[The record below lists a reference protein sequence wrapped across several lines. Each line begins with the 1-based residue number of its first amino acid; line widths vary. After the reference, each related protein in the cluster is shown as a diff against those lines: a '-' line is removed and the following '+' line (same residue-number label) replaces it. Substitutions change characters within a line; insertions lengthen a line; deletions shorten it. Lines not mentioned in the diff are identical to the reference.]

1 MVRTIHTSVPS
12 VALFQQFTSELI
24 NLKQQALAPE
34 PSESTTLD
42 LQPESEGGPAVLVS
56 RANAIWNRV
65 LVLLD
70 QQTIAATRVAGP
82 GGLEFHREAIYVMA
96 VLADEVFVHSEWEGR
111 DYWLNHLLEARLF
124 QTHAAGEIFFRRL
137 ETLLRRE
144 DEAAAELATVYLM
157 ALSLGFRG
165 KYWGAA
171 HEPILDSYRARLFS
185 FIARHDPEIAR
196 PVEHLFPAAY
206 RNTIQMGAPT
216 RMPSPRLWLWACSG
230 VLTIWLV
237 VAQLLWWNLTRDLNE
252 KLCRFNSS
260 CAAMAPAATGTGK

>member
-1 MVRTIHTSVPS
+1 MARTIHTSVPS
-12 VALFQQFTSELI
+12 VAFFQQFTSDLI
-24 NLKQQALAPE
+24 KLKQQALTPE
-34 PSESTTLD
+34 PSEPTTLD

-56 RANAIWNRV
+56 RANAIWNKV

-70 QQTIAATRVAGP
+70 QQTIAATRIAGP
-82 GGLEFHREAIYVMA
+82 AGLEFHREAIYVMA
-96 VLADEVFVHSEWEGR
+96 VLADEIFVHSEWEGR

-144 DEAAAELATVYLM
+144 DEAAAELAIVYLM

-185 FIARHDPEIAR
+185 FISRYDPEIAR
-196 PVEHLFPAAY
+196 SVERIFPAAY
-206 RNTIQMGAPT
+206 RNTIQMGAPD
-216 RMPSPRLWLWACSG
+216 RMPSPRRWLWACG
-230 VLTIWLV
+230 VVVAVWLV
-237 VAQLLWWNLTRDLNE
+237 VAQVLWWNLTRDLNE
-252 KLCRFNSS
+252 KLCGFNSS
-260 CAAMAPAATGTGK
+260 CVAIAQAATGTGK

>member
-12 VALFQQFTSELI
+12 VALFQQFTSDLI

-56 RANAIWNRV
+56 RANVIWNKV

-70 QQTIAATRVAGP
+70 QQTLAAMRIAGP

-111 DYWLNHLLEARLF
+111 EYWLNHLLEARLF

-137 ETLLRRE
+137 EALLRRE
-144 DEAAAELATVYLM
+144 DEAAAELAIVYLM

-171 HEPILDSYRARLFS
+171 HEPILDVYSASRSGDRTACRTSFSCRLPQYDSTGRADSYA
-185 FIARHDPEIAR
+185 
-196 PVEHLFPAAY
+196 FPATMALGM
-206 RNTIQMGAPT
+206 RRRPDDLVGISTVALVGSHARFERETLPSQFLVRGDHLGCNGNGQVGAK
-216 RMPSPRLWLWACSG
+216 
-230 VLTIWLV
+230 LV
-237 VAQLLWWNLTRDLNE
+237 T
-252 KLCRFNSS
+252 
-260 CAAMAPAATGTGK
+260 